1 MGRLMTTLPMLLS
14 TSLLAQEPVDLEVVH
29 RIKQEALKNSQVMD
43 HVFHLVEIHG
53 PRLTGS
59 PGFQGAA
66 DWAVKRLQEWGL
78 KNARQEPWG
87 PFGQGWSYTRFSA
100 HLVEPRYEALIG
112 VPLGWTPGT
121 TGVVGGEPLI
131 APFPKGSSRSIRA
144 AAVDSYMNRYSG
156 KLAGRIVLF
165 SELKDVDGSDSTLFK
180 RFTEEDLEERASA
193 PTPRPR
199 EDFDYRDRDRAQETP
214 DGPPSRR
221 SRTQQNRLNQFLS
234 EEGVAL
240 LIRPGSGGDGGTVF
254 PPRMGSRN
262 PKDPLPPPAIAL
274 TPEHY
279 NRIFRL
285 TARGIPT
292 RLEVEVRTRFHT
304 EKEDSLN
311 VVGDLPGTGKPD
323 ELVMVGGHMDSVAPG
338 LGATDNAAG
347 CAVMME
353 VIRVLTTLQLPLSR
367 SVRIAL
373 WGGEEQG
380 LLGSKAYVAE
390 HFGDRRTMELK
401 PEHARLSAY
410 YNLDNGTGRIRGV
423 YLQENEMVRPLFAA
437 WLAPFSDMGART
449 LSIRNTR
456 GTDHLSFDAVG
467 LPGFQF
473 IQDPIEYQ
481 TRSHHSNMDVY
492 DRVQPGDLAQ
502 AVAII
507 ATFVYLT
514 ANREELLPRKPL
526 PRPQSGTATP
536 RAAELE
542 GSGSRS
548 NPGLQPEPG

>member
-1 MGRLMTTLPMLLS
+1 MRRILRILPILFS
-14 TSLLAQEPVDLEVVH
+14 TSLLAHEAVDLQVVH
-29 RIKQEALKNSQVMD
+29 RIKQEALENSRVMD
-43 HVFHLVEIHG
+43 HVFHLVEVHG

-66 DWAVKRLQEWGL
+66 DWAVRRLKEWGL
-78 KNARQEPWG
+78 DNARQEPWG

-100 HLVEPRYEALIG
+100 HLVEPQYEALIG
-112 VPLGWTPGT
+112 IPLSWTPGT
-121 TGVVGGEPLI
+121 AGVIRGEPLI
-131 APFPKGSSRSIRA
+131 APFTGRSSRSIPA
-144 AAVDSYMNRYSG
+144 GAVDRYIDQYRG

-165 SELKDVDGSDSTLFK
+165 SELKDVQGRDSPLFK

-199 EDFDYRDRDRAQETP
+199 EDFDYRDQDQKAPARPR
-214 DGPPSRR
+214 GRR

-234 EEGVAL
+234 EEGVGL
-240 LIRPGSGGDGGTVF
+240 LIRPASAGDGGTVF
-254 PPRMGSRN
+254 PPRMGSRD
-262 PKDPLPPPAIAL
+262 PKNPLPPPAIAL

-292 RLEVEVRTRFHT
+292 SLEVEVKTRFHT
-304 EKEDSLN
+304 ENEDSLN

-323 ELVMVGGHMDSVAPG
+323 ELVMVGGHLDSVASG

-353 VIRVLTTLQLPLSR
+353 VIRILTALQLPLDR
-367 SVRIAL
+367 TVRIAL

-380 LLGSKAYVAE
+380 LLGSKGYVAQ
-390 HFGDRRTMELK
+390 HFADRRTMELK
-401 PEHARLSAY
+401 PEHEKLSAY

-423 YLQENEMVRPLFAA
+423 YLQENEMVRPVFAA
-437 WLAPFSDMGART
+437 WLAPFADMGART

-473 IQDPIEYQ
+473 IQDPIEYH

-492 DRVQPGDLAQ
+492 DRIQPGDLAQ
-502 AVAII
+502 AAAII
-507 ATFVYLT
+507 ATFVYQT
-514 ANREELLPRKPL
+514 ANREALMPRKPL
-526 PRPQSGTATP
+526 PRPRSGGGTP
-536 RAAELE
+536 DPAKLE
-542 GSGSRS
+542 GSGDRS
-548 NPGLQPEPG
+548 NPGL

>member
-1 MGRLMTTLPMLLS
+1 MRRMMTTFPMLLS
-14 TSLLAQEPVDLEVVH
+14 TSLFAHEPVDLEVVH
-29 RIKQEALKNSQVMD
+29 RIKQEALENSQVMD
-43 HVFHLVEIHG
+43 HVFHLVEVHG

-59 PGFQGAA
+59 PGFQSAA
-66 DWAVKRLQEWGL
+66 DWAVKRLREWGL

-100 HLVEPRYEALIG
+100 HLVEPQYEALIG
-112 VPLGWTPGT
+112 VPLSWTPST
-121 TGVVGGEPLI
+121 AGVVSGEPLI
-131 APFPKGSSRSIRA
+131 APFPTRSSRSIRA
-144 AAVDSYMNRYSG
+144 SAVDTYVDRYSG
-156 KLAGRIVLF
+156 KLAGRIILF
-165 SELKDVDGSDSTLFK
+165 SELKNVEGRDSTLFK

-193 PTPRPR
+193 PTPQPR
-199 EDFDYRDRDRAQETP
+199 EDFDYPNRDQKKADRP
-214 DGPPSRR
+214 RNRR
-221 SRTQQNRLNQFLS
+221 SRTQPNRLNQFLS
-234 EEGVAL
+234 DEGVAL
-240 LIRPGSGGDGGTVF
+240 LVRPASGGDGGTVF

-285 TARGIPT
+285 TARAIPT

-304 EKEDSLN
+304 EKKDSLN
-311 VVGDLPGTGKPD
+311 VVGDMPGTGKPD
-323 ELVMVGGHMDSVAPG
+323 ELVMVGGHLDSVATG

-353 VIRVLTTLQLPLSR
+353 VIRILTTLQLPLDR

-456 GTDHLSFDAVG
+456 GTDHLSFDALG

-492 DRVQPGDLAQ
+492 DRIQPGDLAQ
-502 AVAII
+502 AAAVI

-514 ANREELLPRKPL
+514 ANREALLPRKPL
-526 PRPQSGTATP
+526 PRPQRGTAPP
-536 RAAELE
+536 RPAEVEAAA
-542 GSGSRS
+542 SRS
-548 NPGLQPEPG
+548 NPGLRP

>member
-1 MGRLMTTLPMLLS
+1 
-14 TSLLAQEPVDLEVVH
+14 
-29 RIKQEALKNSQVMD
+29 
-43 HVFHLVEIHG
+43 
-53 PRLTGS
+53 
-59 PGFQGAA
+59 
-66 DWAVKRLQEWGL
+66 
-78 KNARQEPWG
+78 
-87 PFGQGWSYTRFSA
+87 
-100 HLVEPRYEALIG
+100 
-112 VPLGWTPGT
+112 
-121 TGVVGGEPLI
+121 
-131 APFPKGSSRSIRA
+131 
-144 AAVDSYMNRYSG
+144 
-156 KLAGRIVLF
+156 
-165 SELKDVDGSDSTLFK
+165 
-180 RFTEEDLEERASA
+180 
-193 PTPRPR
+193 
-199 EDFDYRDRDRAQETP
+199 
-214 DGPPSRR
+214 
-221 SRTQQNRLNQFLS
+221 
-234 EEGVAL
+234 
-240 LIRPGSGGDGGTVF
+240 
-254 PPRMGSRN
+254 MGSRN

-292 RLEVEVRTRFHT
+292 RLEVEVQTRFHT
-304 EKEDSLN
+304 EKEDSFN
-311 VVGDLPGTGKPD
+311 VVGDIPGTGKPD
-323 ELVMVGGHMDSVAPG
+323 ELVMLGGHLDSVAPG

-353 VIRVLTTLQLPLSR
+353 VIRILTTLQFSLDR

-449 LSIRNTR
+449 LSIRNTS

-502 AVAII
+502 AAAVI

-514 ANREELLPRKPL
+514 ANREELLPRKSL
-526 PRPQSGTATP
+526 PQPQSGAATP
-536 RAAELE
+536 RPADLE
-542 GSGSRS
+542 DGGSRS
-548 NPGLQPEPG
+548 DPRLQP